1 MTVSYI
7 AVLLKKF
14 VMKNAILITITI
26 SRYPELRNIKCLIR
40 ENATGGRIGS
50 RSHRMLALIQKD
62 HQNFSLATLRRIIFM
77 LSKRDINEKE
87 KGIKLHYIYIFI
99 SFILSYVF
107 Q

>member
-1 MTVSYI
+1 MTVSYV

-26 SRYPELRNIKCLIR
+26 SRYPELTNIKCLIR
-40 ENATGGRIGS
+40 ENVMDGRIGS
-50 RSHRMLALIQKD
+50 WSHRMLVLIQKD
-62 HQNFSLATLRRIIFM
+62 HQSFSLATLRRIIFM
-77 LSKRDINEKE
+77 LSKKDINEKK

-99 SFILSYVF
+99 SFILSYLF